1 MSMGEVLTIE
11 EIEKR
16 YAPEWV
22 LIGDPV
28 TDESLD
34 LRGGRVL
41 FHSPDRDEVALKS
54 QEYPPG
60 RYAVW
65 FLGTYPEDLVL
76 VL

>member
-1 MSMGEVLTIE
+1 
-11 EIEKR
+11 
-16 YAPEWV
+16 V

-34 LRGGRVL
+34 FRGGRVL
-41 FHSPDRDEVALKS
+41 FHSSDRDEVARKAR
-54 QEYPPG
+54 EYPPG

-65 FLGTYPEDLVL
+65 FLGTFPEDLVL